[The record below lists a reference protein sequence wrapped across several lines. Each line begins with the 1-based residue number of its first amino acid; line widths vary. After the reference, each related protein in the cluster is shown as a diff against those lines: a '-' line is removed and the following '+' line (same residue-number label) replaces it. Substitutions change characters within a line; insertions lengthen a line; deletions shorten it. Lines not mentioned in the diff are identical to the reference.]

1 MTDVPA
7 FLHPFAKP
15 AAPAASYLTMVSGEG
30 ATVTDAAGKTYV
42 DALGGLWY
50 CQVGHGRREIIE
62 AIHEQSKRL
71 ATWHTFERFTN
82 EPADELAATLAALA
96 PMPDARVFLT
106 SSGSEAVESAI
117 KLARF
122 AHHSA
127 GDRERTI
134 VISRTP
140 SYHGV
145 TFGSL
150 AVTGL
155 PANQA
160 GFGPLLG
167 DVVQVPFDDLAAV
180 DAVLAEHGPERI
192 AAIIAEPIVGAGGV
206 LPPPDGYFEGLRERC
221 DASGAFLIV
230 DEVICGF
237 GRLAAWFGA
246 ERYGVRPDLV
256 TFAKGVSSGYLPVGG
271 VLVGKAVRDRLEA
284 DADVILRHGHTYSG
298 HPTACAAA
306 VANLGVLRD
315 EGLLDRAEPLGKR
328 LADGLRSIGSDDIV
342 DVRGAGALWAVQL
355 AEGVDAT
362 SVRDGMLERGVIPRN
377 LGTSVVAF
385 CPPLVTTDEQLDR
398 CVEALSEALEDL

>member
-1 MTDVPA
+1 MSDVPA

-15 AAPAASYLTMVSGEG
+15 AAPAASYLTMVSGDG

-42 DALGGLWY
+42 DALAGLWY

-62 AIHEQSKRL
+62 AIHAQSQRL

-82 EPADELAATLAALA
+82 EPADELTTMLAALA

-122 AHHSA
+122 AHYCA

-160 GFGPLLG
+160 GFGPLLS

-192 AAIIAEPIVGAGGV
+192 AAIIAEPVVGAGGV
-206 LPPPDGYFEGLRERC
+206 LPPPDGYLAGLRERC
-221 DASGAFLIV
+221 DGSGAFLIA

-237 GRLAAWFGA
+237 GRLGAWFGI
-246 ERYGVRPDLV
+246 ERYDARPDLV

-271 VLVGKAVRDRLEA
+271 VLVGTAVRERLEA

-315 EGLLDRAEPLGKR
+315 DGLLDRADPIGTR
-328 LADGLRSIGSDDIV
+328 LADGLRSIGSDRIV
-342 DVRGAGALWAVQL
+342 DVRGAGAMWAVEL
-355 AEGVDAT
+355 AAGIDAT
-362 SVRDGMLERGVIPRN
+362 TVRNGMLERGVIPRN
-377 LGTSVVAF
+377 LGASVVAF
-385 CPPLVTTDEQLDR
+385 CPPLVTSDEQLDR